1 MKKEFNVVKAR
12 KNLLVFDYITLGMT
26 TIALMV
32 SIICMGITRIPY
44 VLFIF
49 KGVITLSL
57 ILFFISIKNIVAYYK
72 NSDELFKFI

>member
-32 SIICMGITRIPY
+32 SIICIGITRIPY

-49 KGVITLSL
+49 KSVITLSL

-72 NSDELFKFI
+72 NNDELFKFI